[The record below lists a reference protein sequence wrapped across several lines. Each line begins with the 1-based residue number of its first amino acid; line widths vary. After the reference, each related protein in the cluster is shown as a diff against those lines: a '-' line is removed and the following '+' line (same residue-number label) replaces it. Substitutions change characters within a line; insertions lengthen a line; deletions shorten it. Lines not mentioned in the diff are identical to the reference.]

1 MPNTAAFSLRRLT
14 SEDADCFR
22 DVRLEGL
29 QRYPASFGA
38 SYDDEC
44 DRPLEWFRAR
54 ILEHAIFGG
63 FTRDGMLSG
72 VAGLLVPPG
81 AKMKHKG
88 ILWGMY
94 VRPSARGRGLAAAL
108 LDCVLDHARGVVDEI
123 KLEVAP
129 DNAAAIRLYGA
140 AGFVEFAR
148 EPRALKIGGTYH
160 DSVSMTLRFE
170 PAGSA

>member
-1 MPNTAAFSLRRLT
+1 MPNTSAFSLRRLT
-14 SEDADCFR
+14 PEDAIVFR

-29 QRYPASFGA
+29 QRYPAAFGA
-38 SYDDEC
+38 SYEDER

-54 ILEHAIFGG
+54 ITDHAVFGG
-63 FTRDGMLSG
+63 FSNDGTLAG
-72 VAGLLVPPG
+72 VAGLQVPPG

-94 VRPSARGRGLAAAL
+94 VRPSARGTGLAAAL
-108 LDCVLDHARGVVDEI
+108 LDCVLEHARGVVDEV

-129 DNAAAIRLYGA
+129 DNTAAMRLYGA

-148 EPRALKIGGTYH
+148 EPRALKIDGTYH
-160 DSVSMTLRFE
+160 DSVSMTLPFDTTG
-170 PAGSA
+170 AA